1 MKYDDFPKQ
10 TLLASPIALP
20 SFYKG
25 GDTAVLLIH
34 GYTGIPHEFIYV
46 AERLNKEGYTVYIPR
61 LPGHG
66 TSPEDFLQT
75 NRNDWIRKVVDT
87 YMDLKISHKEVYVAG
102 LSMGGLLT
110 ILLAAKYDIP
120 KIVLA
125 APALRTK
132 NRKIYYTPFIK
143 LFSRQIMRDEN
154 YTNPDKEMYKIGK
167 VYWNRDY
174 PPMAAE
180 LLKLQKMAE
189 KELPNVKSSA
199 LTIVSKS
206 DGTVPLEVKD
216 IIEEK
221 IGSDVKKT
229 IILEKSGHVLI
240 NDVDR
245 EKVADDIIEWFKK

>member
-1 MKYDDFPKQ
+1 
-10 TLLASPIALP
+10 
-20 SFYKG
+20 
-25 GDTAVLLIH
+25 
-34 GYTGIPHEFIYV
+34 
-46 AERLNKEGYTVYIPR
+46 
-61 LPGHG
+61 
-66 TSPEDFLQT
+66 
-75 NRNDWIRKVVDT
+75 
-87 YMDLKISHKEVYVAG
+87 
-102 LSMGGLLT
+102 
-110 ILLAAKYDIP
+110 
-120 KIVLA
+120 
-125 APALRTK
+125 
-132 NRKIYYTPFIK
+132 
-143 LFSRQIMRDEN
+143 
-154 YTNPDKEMYKIGK
+154 MYKIGR

-245 EKVADDIIEWFKK
+245 EKVADHIIEWFKK

>member
-1 MKYDDFPKQ
+1 
-10 TLLASPIALP
+10 
-20 SFYKG
+20 
-25 GDTAVLLIH
+25 
-34 GYTGIPHEFIYV
+34 
-46 AERLNKEGYTVYIPR
+46 
-61 LPGHG
+61 
-66 TSPEDFLQT
+66 
-75 NRNDWIRKVVDT
+75 
-87 YMDLKISHKEVYVAG
+87 MDLKSSHKEVYVAG

-125 APALRTK
+125 APALRAK

-221 IGSDVKKT
+221 IGSSTKKT
-229 IILEKSGHVLI
+229 VVLEKSGHVLI
-240 NDVDR
+240 NDLER
-245 EKVADDIIEWFKK
+245 EKVADHIIEWFKK